1 MAIETWRIDTTHS
14 SIGFTV
20 RHMVVAT
27 VQGRF
32 TRYEGRLF
40 LNGNLTKAQAEVKIE
55 AASIDTQAVA
65 AEKAA

>member
-20 RHMVVAT
+20 RHVVVAR
-27 VQGRF
+27 VHGRF

-40 LNGNLTKAQAEVKIE
+40 MNGDLLEAQAELKK
-55 AASIDTQAVA
+55 AVA
-65 AEKAA
+65 GEKAA